1 MSSKNVIKIILEK
14 AYAEITS
21 RWYIDFVI
29 KKIRL
34 FGSIDYWPSTEMYFV
49 AIGLLERAKRMS

>member
-1 MSSKNVIKIILEK
+1 MQRSPVDG
-14 AYAEITS
+14 T
-21 RWYIDFVI
+21 YIFLS

-49 AIGLLERAKRMS
+49 AIGLLERAKRMSWCRVSTSTIITI